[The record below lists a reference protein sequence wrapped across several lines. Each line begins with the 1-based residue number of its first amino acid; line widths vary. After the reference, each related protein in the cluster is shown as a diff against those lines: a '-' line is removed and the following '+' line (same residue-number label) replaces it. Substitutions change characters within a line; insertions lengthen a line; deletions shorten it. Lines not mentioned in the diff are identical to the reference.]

1 MQFKFEADFK
11 LKYYAAKKGPH
22 TGMEVYIH
30 IIFYILRYKNYDE
43 KMYDYIYKI
52 NVYLHTSGL
61 QILMFYLF
69 TTRFI

>member
-30 IIFYILRYKNYDE
+30 IIFYILRYDE

-52 NVYLHTSGL
+52 NVDLHTSGL
-61 QILMFYLF
+61 QILTFYLF
-69 TTRFI
+69 TTQFI

>member
-30 IIFYILRYKNYDE
+30 IIFYILGYKMT
-43 KMYDYIYKI
+43 KRCM
-52 NVYLHTSGL
+52 T
-61 QILMFYLF
+61 ILI
-69 TTRFI
+69 R

>member
-30 IIFYILRYKNYDE
+30 IIFYILRYKNDE
-43 KMYDYIYKI
+43 NVYDYIYKM

-61 QILMFYLF
+61 QILTFYLF
-69 TTRFI
+69 TTQFI

>member
-30 IIFYILRYKNYDE
+30 IIFYILGYKNYA
-43 KMYDYIYKI
+43 
-52 NVYLHTSGL
+52 V
-61 QILMFYLF
+61 
-69 TTRFI
+69 

>member
-30 IIFYILRYKNYDE
+30 IIFYIFRYKNY
-43 KMYDYIYKI
+43 
-52 NVYLHTSGL
+52 SGL
-61 QILMFYLF
+61 TKMCMTI
-69 TTRFI
+69 FIK